1 MRSGRVA
8 VLAAAAIFAIPALLQ
23 AREGRTVF
31 DEGRAA
37 LEAAAARYAEAGG
50 LCADFEQQ
58 LDNPLLGV
66 TRTSRG
72 QLCQRSPNLFRM
84 DFTDPDGDF
93 VLSDGRS
100 FYLFYPSMNPG
111 QVIRVPLDPERGGLD
126 FYREFLSMPAER
138 YEITTE
144 ATEQLDGRDVLRL
157 ALTPRTATGITRAR
171 VWVDAVARV
180 IPRVEVVEAN
190 GVTRTVDLKNVT
202 FENLPARDFFEFVL
216 PAGARVLDAPG
227 SSGAGVAR

>member
-84 DFTDPDGDF
+84 GFTDPVGDF

>member
-1 MRSGRVA
+1 M
-8 VLAAAAIFAIPALLQ
+8 
-23 AREGRTVF
+23 F

-66 TRTSRG
+66 TRSSRG

-84 DFTDPDGDF
+84 GFTDPVGDF

>member
-84 DFTDPDGDF
+84 GFTDPDGDF